1 MAFKA
6 PEYARYAGERSTRPA
21 WVPLYLLT
29 VKRGWTTSKW
39 VRRITWT
46 ALAGAAVMTI
56 GFYIANS
63 VVPGWREQVGAIGQ
77 AAGQQGWEVDETF
90 YLSLLSMYAYGVL
103 LPLSLAFGYELVAR
117 DIESNAME
125 SYFARPLTPLSYLL
139 GRTFAFTSFLLAAT
153 FLPLTLIW
161 FADLATAPEGR
172 FGEIG
177 WIPVGFSWALT
188 LTGIALALFAQA
200 VTTVTRSA
208 IWTNLS
214 FVVLFVFGHALA
226 WILFELTDVEGMLAI
241 SILQDVWV
249 VCATALGEDLTASR
263 DQQPPVA
270 AAFGVLLSMIGVSF
284 LFLLRGLRR
293 RSMLG

>member
-6 PEYARYAGERSTRPA
+6 PEYARYLGARSTRPA
-21 WVPLYLLT
+21 WVPLLSLT

-46 ALAGAAVMTI
+46 ALAGAAVMAVV
-56 GFYIANS
+56 FYVANS
-63 VVPGWREQVGAIGQ
+63 VVPGWRAEVGNIGRGL
-77 AAGQQGWEVDETF
+77 GQEGWNVDEAF
-90 YLSLLSMYAYGVL
+90 YLQLLSMYAYMVL

-139 GRTFAFTSFLLAAT
+139 GRTLAFTSFLLAAT
-153 FLPLTLIW
+153 LLPLTLIW
-161 FADLATAPEGR
+161 AADLATAPEGR
-172 FGEIG
+172 FSEIG
-177 WIPVGFSWALT
+177 YVPLGFSWALT
-188 LTGIALALFAQA
+188 LTGIALALFSQA

-214 FVVLFVFGHALA
+214 FVVLFAFGHALA
-226 WILFELTDVEGMLAI
+226 WILYELTDIPGLLAI

-249 VCATALGEDLTASR
+249 VCATALGEDLTVYG
-263 DQQPPVA
+263 DNPPAV
-270 AAFGVLLSMIGVSF
+270 AAFGVLFGIIGVSF